1 MALLINWEVAPGALT
16 NNRTT
21 TLVAVVDDG
30 TPLAAQMGR
39 HARAVRPPGLAGVL
53 HIAYKWLMMLLG
65 SVARVDGSSLLGA
78 LNPFRGTFELPWMV
92 AALSKLESLQVFNRT
107 HANFEALVLFA
118 RQTVAALPV
127 YPAEFILTVGDYNQ
141 DFGWVPGHFGA
152 AAAQP
157 WHAGLTFAHMAQT
170 QIDSLAPLFV
180 FLFEA
185 SPHYVRAQ
193 VTAGDDPFQ
202 EMGADYLLQ
211 MTAFSRGSITAK
223 PLTVAMALDSFSHF
237 ASTIALP
244 DALFVLPPD
253 QASQTR
259 LLTQRCALA
268 SPVGSAGGVA
278 AAQES
283 LLREHLLALLWKLQ
297 KSSSLL
303 GGVTSSQE
311 AFGYMERLY
320 VILPAERRSTD
331 AKPLQRLQVV
341 EDSLDSNKVTQEVA
355 ASPSLTVRVQNME
368 KFQREAREG
377 HTAAIAGGSGAAGA
391 AQGDQDFL
399 SASLGGS
406 APPQASLTTALGQ
419 CGIVLSSV
427 KQALLAQD
435 ISLAWG
441 IVAKGGALLPL
452 KVMFNIGKS
461 ETADARLKSLWAQ
474 RGGLPEY
481 VSGELVGRS
490 RTP

>member
-30 TPLAAQMGR
+30 TPLATQMGR

-53 HIAYKWLMMLLG
+53 HIAYKWLMVLLG

-185 SPHYVRAQ
+185 SPH
-193 VTAGDDPFQ
+193 
-202 EMGADYLLQ
+202 
-211 MTAFSRGSITAK
+211 
-223 PLTVAMALDSFSHF
+223 
-237 ASTIALP
+237 
-244 DALFVLPPD
+244 
-253 QASQTR
+253 
-259 LLTQRCALA
+259 
-268 SPVGSAGGVA
+268 
-278 AAQES
+278 
-283 LLREHLLALLWKLQ
+283 
-297 KSSSLL
+297 
-303 GGVTSSQE
+303 
-311 AFGYMERLY
+311 
-320 VILPAERRSTD
+320 
-331 AKPLQRLQVV
+331 
-341 EDSLDSNKVTQEVA
+341 
-355 ASPSLTVRVQNME
+355 
-368 KFQREAREG
+368 
-377 HTAAIAGGSGAAGA
+377 
-391 AQGDQDFL
+391 
-399 SASLGGS
+399 
-406 APPQASLTTALGQ
+406 
-419 CGIVLSSV
+419 
-427 KQALLAQD
+427 
-435 ISLAWG
+435 
-441 IVAKGGALLPL
+441 
-452 KVMFNIGKS
+452 
-461 ETADARLKSLWAQ
+461 
-474 RGGLPEY
+474 
-481 VSGELVGRS
+481 
-490 RTP
+490 